1 MMDPMTMLMSAARS
15 GGDPSALL
23 KQLAGQDPRASQVL
37 RLMQGK
43 SPGQLRQTAENMAR
57 ERGTS
62 IETVARSLGLSI
74 GPQK

>member
-1 MMDPMTMLMSAARS
+1 MNPMMMLMNAARS

-23 KQLAGQDPRASQVL
+23 RQMAGSNPQAAQVL

-43 SPGQLRQTAENMAR
+43 SPAQLRQTAENMAR

-62 IETVARSLGLSI
+62 IEAVAQSLGLPKIS
-74 GPQK
+74 

>member
-1 MMDPMTMLMSAARS
+1 MNPMMLLMNAARS

-23 KQLAGQDPRASQVL
+23 MQMAGSNPQAAQVL

-43 SPGQLRQTAENMAR
+43 SPDQLRQTAENMAR

-62 IETVARSLGLSI
+62 IEAVAQSLGLPKIS
-74 GPQK
+74 